1 MPAPAAIKALL
12 RKPNARRS
20 AGGACS
26 ALLKHRSDRRETV
39 SRSQRSDR
47 RLAGSKVWDQ
57 RKLLPFRTGWIVSL
71 AFFTDAALN
80 GTLRK
85 FGGAVFYGAERADC
99 LCYAENG
106 WEFGKWVAAT
116 GLS

>member
-1 MPAPAAIKALL
+1 MKPYHVHSGLTEGLPVLNL
-12 RKPNARRS
+12 R
-20 AGGACS
+20 
-26 ALLKHRSDRRETV
+26 
-39 SRSQRSDR
+39 
-47 RLAGSKVWDQ
+47 DQ

-106 WEFGKWVAAT
+106 WEFGKWVAPT

>member
-1 MPAPAAIKALL
+1 M
-12 RKPNARRS
+12 
-20 AGGACS
+20 
-26 ALLKHRSDRRETV
+26 
-39 SRSQRSDR
+39 
-47 RLAGSKVWDQ
+47 
-57 RKLLPFRTGWIVSL
+57 GWIVFL

-106 WEFGKWVAAT
+106 WEFGKWVAPT